1 MQCNGEESCEKKQW
15 RGSVQ
20 ECTSS
25 VQAVRIVQAVC
36 KMCASCV
43 QDVCKQ
49 CAVCKMC
56 ASSVQDVTEWWR
68 WARASLPTFSTPPA
82 NIWCSQ
88 AAGEMF
94 GAIFGAG

>member
-25 VQAVRIVQAVC
+25 VLCKQCARCVQAVC
-36 KMCASCV
+36 K
-43 QDVCKQ
+43 Q
-49 CAVCKMC
+49 C